1 MSIRTIHKTAAFGK
15 AFVFG
20 ESDES
25 APTDASNLP
34 TGEPNASLKQEQAD
48 RQSVESVESAE
59 NEGMSVHPGE
69 SSATN
74 RRGLPNAIEKH

>member
-1 MSIRTIHKTAAFGK
+1 MSIRTIQKTAAFGK

-20 ESDES
+20 ESDEA

-48 RQSVESVESAE
+48 RQSVEGAE
-59 NEGMSVHPGE
+59 NEGMPVHPGQ

-74 RRGLPNAIEKH
+74 RRSLPNAIAKH

>member
-48 RQSVESVESAE
+48 RQSVESAE

-74 RRGLPNAIEKH
+74 RRNLPNAIAKH